1 MILIFLFEKK
11 AYPNSDQEFQVGE
24 ILIGLLQALQFNAHE
39 IYETKAFVGQ
49 KNVGGKNLLY
59 VGAAL
64 YNSAAYFN
72 HSCYPDVIR
81 YFVGT
86 TIVLCTAHPLQSG
99 ESISENYGPVFT
111 KQGLVIRQRNLQS
124 RYWFKC
130 SCIPCKENWPTLDKL
145 NNKARL
151 RYKRRV
157 IKFALFLFHIYHN
170 YIY

>member
-1 MILIFLFEKK
+1 MI
-11 AYPNSDQEFQVGE
+11 
-24 ILIGLLQALQFNAHE
+24 
-39 IYETKAFVGQ
+39 
-49 KNVGGKNLLY
+49 Y

-86 TIVLCTAHPLQSG
+86 TIVLSTAHPLESG
-99 ESISENYGPVFT
+99 ENISENYGPVFT
-111 KQGLVIRQRNLQS
+111 KQTLVIRQRNLQS

-130 SCIPCKENWPTLDKL
+130 ACTPCKENWPTLDKL

-151 RYKRRV
+151 RSVNFCLYYIPLKQFLIFITIISKSSSIYNTIHFVYTLQMFQYKLQSF
-157 IKFALFLFHIYHN
+157 I
-170 YIY
+170 